1 MVAPLIVAA
10 IIGAVGSYMAAQ
22 KQKSAATQAAASQ
35 TSGQAAGGGEMA
47 PMTPAP
53 LGDSA
58 QQRSLESQD
67 QPVQTATATPGA
79 DAGSGAIPAPQ
90 TLEMIGPPQ
99 RNAAEREAAY
109 EPVGPPVPQDGE
121 RVQNNG
127 MTSLEMAQLGMMLGS
142 QLFKPGEAPR
152 APGLP
157 NSSFQGMS
165 PVFRRR

>member
-1 MVAPLIVAA
+1 
-10 IIGAVGSYMAAQ
+10 
-22 KQKSAATQAAASQ
+22 
-35 TSGQAAGGGEMA
+35 
-47 PMTPAP
+47 
-53 LGDSA
+53 
-58 QQRSLESQD
+58 
-67 QPVQTATATPGA
+67 
-79 DAGSGAIPAPQ
+79 
-90 TLEMIGPPQ
+90 MIGPPQ

>member
-35 TSGQAAGGGEMA
+35 ASGQAAGGGEMA
-47 PMTPAP
+47 PMTPVPLDAP
-53 LGDSA
+53 SA
-58 QQRSLESQD
+58 QQRTLESQD
-67 QPVQTATATPGA
+67 QPVQTATATPNA
-79 DAGSGAIPAPQ
+79 APQQ
-90 TLEMIGPPQ
+90 TLETIGPPQ

-109 EPVGPPVPQDGE
+109 EPVGPPTPQDGE

-127 MTSLEMAQLGMMLGS
+127 MTSLEMAQLGLMLGS